1 MNSWAYRLSQLFFH
15 IQISLF
21 LSIFECVYC
30 TVGTCESLH
39 IGLYF
44 WCESPHSTR
53 GVVARLK
60 CIKSPGKREAGLHLK
75 ARAGMAQPPLV
86 SLDPRLPSFHHF
98 SPLQVESVP
107 ELPRPFC
114 HDLACLPP
122 GSIGEAWR
130 QISGP
135 CKMILLRKGK
145 TVNFQTFTN
154 MG

>member
-1 MNSWAYRLSQLFFH
+1 MYQESREEGGWASSEGKSRD
-15 IQISLF
+15 
-21 LSIFECVYC
+21 
-30 TVGTCESLH
+30 
-39 IGLYF
+39 
-44 WCESPHSTR
+44 ST
-53 GVVARLK
+53 A
-60 CIKSPGKREAGLHLK
+60 
-75 ARAGMAQPPLV
+75 PLV

-114 HDLACLPP
+114 HDLAYLPP